1 MGYKLQF
8 KATVERDLKKL
19 DTQTVKKILAEIENE
34 LVSDPNN
41 GKKLSGEFEGLL
53 SYRMGD
59 YRVMYT
65 IVRDSVLVLRIGHRR
80 DVYRS

>member
-8 KATVERDLKKL
+8 KASVERDLKKL
-19 DTQTVKKILAEIENE
+19 DKQTVKKILAEIENE
-34 LVSDPNN
+34 LVSDLNN
-41 GKKLSGEFEGLL
+41 GKKLRGEFEGLL

-59 YRVMYT
+59 YRVIYT